1 MDIQYVWKKVD
12 KSKYI
17 LTNKLDLENNDEFE
31 LYNKNDNFKLDNLSC
46 LKIINIPSIMNVL
59 RQRYEKDIIYTF
71 NGNVLISINPF
82 KKIKNL
88 YCLDKILDT
97 NKPHIFSTAE
107 LAYKNINKSNQAILV
122 SGESG
127 SGKTENTKYI

>member
-31 LYNKNDNFKLDNLSC
+31 LYNKNDNFKLDNLSS

-59 RQRYEKDIIYTF
+59 RDRY
-71 NGNVLISINPF
+71 
-82 KKIKNL
+82 
-88 YCLDKILDT
+88 
-97 NKPHIFSTAE
+97 
-107 LAYKNINKSNQAILV
+107 
-122 SGESG
+122 
-127 SGKTENTKYI
+127 